1 MGARAAAAD
10 IRPDNC
16 HARWYFRS
24 GHGMVGITN
33 YIQTR
38 ESRTSTQRD
47 LVVLPCLW
55 CSWSRRDLVHAKTLR
70 QRLVFVNVLYLVR
83 REASS
88 ACFKSGALPNKLV
101 ASAVLLGVW

>member
-24 GHGMVGITN
+24 GHRMVGITN

-38 ESRTSTQRD
+38 ESRTSTQEIWWYFPAYGAVG
-47 LVVLPCLW
+47 LVVILFMPK
-55 CSWSRRDLVHAKTLR
+55 RFDKDLGL
-70 QRLVFVNVLYLVR
+70 
-83 REASS
+83 
-88 ACFKSGALPNKLV
+88 
-101 ASAVLLGVW
+101 